1 MKSILRI
8 AAIILI
14 LAQLFVISASAVSVT
29 ISVTSVEQMNTA
41 VNGTTTGTSSSV
53 EASASAVDAMNTA
66 LDNTTAESS
75 GAAEG
80 SAAAENAEKEARE
93 KEAKAAAEA
102 KKASTKVNYEIAP
115 VTKFGTESDVM
126 IGGLCI
132 TPGVWYTVDNEGVLT
147 SAEAWPDSY
156 LYYSASQSKLTL
168 HEFHYK
174 VPTDTIGKES
184 TYAALYLPKDMH
196 LVLEGENEL
205 INTSYT
211 TAGGGV
217 SNGVYAPDHH
227 ISIEGNGTLYVNTRD
242 ADGFKGYGIQAGSIR
257 IDSEFTGL
265 AIFGMT
271 SAFSCAPTVAES
283 YGVPSNIATYFSG
296 YEDYVRVNK
305 DLAALGNA
313 YGFEAPDIL
322 SAALSAVETAVPQGR
337 EMLANVAD
345 LHPAYNEGV
354 RVREASPYDQSIF
367 TRFRYV
373 LFVVGGEISWEQEM
387 KARIEAAYYQ
397 SRTDYD
403 LGVEQGY
410 AEAYDKFTTEVGNSM
425 FEVGV
430 AMVQEADELN
440 NFDVSINQEFNEM
453 FTQGVDTTNSP
464 NWNENSNTGQ
474 SNSTDP
480 DNEWETVIDG
490 ISQRVE
496 TDIENYWNENVVGS
510 ELAQML
516 MGGN

>member
-1 MKSILRI
+1 MKRVFRI
-8 AAIILI
+8 AAIILV
-14 LAQLFVISASAVSVT
+14 LVQLFVISASAADGVT
-29 ISVTSVEQMNTA
+29 ASTA
-41 VNGTTTGTSSSV
+41 DKMKAAAKNKTTTDTVPASSTEKMKAAADST
-53 EASASAVDAMNTA
+53 EAKT
-66 LDNTTAESS
+66 S
-75 GAAEG
+75 GAEEG
-80 SAAAENAEKEARE
+80 SAAAEKAEKEAQE
-93 KEAKAAAEA
+93 KKLKAARAA
-102 KKASTKVNYEIAP
+102 TKVTYEIAP
-115 VTKFGTESDVM
+115 VTQFGTAEDVM
-126 IGGLCI
+126 IGGLRI

-147 SAEAWPDSY
+147 SAEAWPNSY

-211 TAGGGV
+211 TAGGKI

-242 ADGFKGYGIQAGSIR
+242 AEGFKGYGIQAGSIR

-271 SAFSCAPTVAES
+271 AAFSCAPRVAES
-283 YGVPSNIATYFSG
+283 YGVPSNIATYYPG

-305 DLAALGNA
+305 DLAALGSA
-313 YGFEAPDIL
+313 YGFDAPDIL
-322 SAALSAVETAVPQGR
+322 SAALSSIEPFVPQGR

-345 LHPAYNEGV
+345 QHPAYNEGV

-387 KARIEAAYYQ
+387 KAKIEAEYY
-397 SRTDYD
+397 RNKMEYN
-403 LGVEQGY
+403 LGVEQGFT
-410 AEAYDKFTTEVGNSM
+410 EAYDNFTEEVDNSL

-430 AMVQEADELN
+430 AMVQEADNIN
-440 NFDVSINQEFNEM
+440 NFDVSISQEFNDM
-453 FTQGVDTTNSP
+453 FSQGVDATNSS
-464 NWNENSNTGQ
+464 NWNESSNTEQ
-474 SNSTDP
+474 SNSTAP
-480 DNEWETVIDG
+480 ENEWETVIDG
-490 ISQRVE
+490 ISQSVE